1 MFANPYQ
8 TLFISSARGIAG
20 ARLNFH
26 ANFFCIDT
34 YHEEVGCNGVLF
46 NDIYGTPVLPV
57 PVERA
62 DEIDAQIALMQEE
75 LKTAGLA
82 QSELLL
88 SYLKV
93 FLIKATRVKLQQQES
108 GPSRGRCS
116 QQVLS
121 AILKP
126 IRTDE
131 VLRRFQNRALAI
143 ERLALHPQETRMAL

>member
-1 MFANPYQ
+1 M
-8 TLFISSARGIAG
+8 
-20 ARLNFH
+20 
-26 ANFFCIDT
+26 
-34 YHEEVGCNGVLF
+34 GCNGVLF

-75 LKTAGLA
+75 LKTTGLA

-108 GPSRGRCS
+108 GPS
-116 QQVLS
+116 
-121 AILKP
+121 
-126 IRTDE
+126 
-131 VLRRFQNRALAI
+131 
-143 ERLALHPQETRMAL
+143 